1 MEHTSESS
9 TLNFTEKSQDS
20 KFVAQMLAATNVIPS
35 ESIQF
40 QTLKSTNSSN
50 KRECKN
56 AYVTQLLNLYEK
68 DGLAV
73 EKEGFRER
81 DWVEIANKLDEAW
94 PMISKR
100 MSKQCRGKVD
110 KM

>member
-1 MEHTSESS
+1 MS
-9 TLNFTEKSQDS
+9 LNSLTF
-20 KFVAQMLAATNVIPS
+20 
-35 ESIQF
+35 
-40 QTLKSTNSSN
+40 
-50 KRECKN
+50 RRR
-56 AYVTQLLNLYEK
+56 